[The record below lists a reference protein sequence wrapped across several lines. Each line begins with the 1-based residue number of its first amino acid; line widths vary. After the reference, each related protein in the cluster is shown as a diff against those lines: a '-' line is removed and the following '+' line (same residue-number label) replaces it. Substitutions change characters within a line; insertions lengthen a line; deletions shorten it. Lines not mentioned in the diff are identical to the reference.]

1 MNPRRY
7 KETAVRGAETGVIL
21 TQELIDEFITSIQA
35 KGYVKGTVDR
45 YQTSLEQLY
54 DSLSGE
60 KRIGRGTLAA
70 CRKQMLEDGYA
81 VRTANLRISAA
92 NSLLGYLGLREY
104 QLTDQIKPEDEN
116 LPEITRSEY
125 LQLLRTARNLGRERV
140 YLLVKLFA
148 STGLPLQELSKVT
161 VESVTEGALTAVSC
175 GTKQEIR
182 FPEFLQEELL
192 GYARKNGYLHGP
204 IFLTRDGKPM
214 SRTNVT
220 TGMRQLCEAAG
231 LPEEKG
237 NPRCLKRLYQVTR
250 EEISNNVAKL
260 IEQEQMRLF
269 EKEQESIGWTE
280 DTLRNRKRA

>member
-161 VESVTEGALTAVSC
+161 VESVTEGKLTAISC
-175 GTKQEIR
+175 GTEQEIR
-182 FPEFLQEELL
+182 FPDFLREELL
-192 GYARKNGYLHGP
+192 AYAKKNGYLPGP

-231 LPEEKG
+231 LLEEKG

-260 IEQEQMRLF
+260 IEQEQIRLL
-269 EKEQESIGWTE
+269 EQEQEVIGWMDE
-280 DTLRNRKRA
+280 SSVRKRA

>member
-1 MNPRRY
+1 M
-7 KETAVRGAETGVIL
+7 
-21 TQELIDEFITSIQA
+21 
-35 KGYVKGTVDR
+35 
-45 YQTSLEQLY
+45 
-54 DSLSGE
+54 
-60 KRIGRGTLAA
+60 
-70 CRKQMLEDGYA
+70 
-81 VRTANLRISAA
+81 
-92 NSLLGYLGLREY
+92 
-104 QLTDQIKPEDEN
+104 
-116 LPEITRSEY
+116 
-125 LQLLRTARNLGRERV
+125 

-161 VESVTEGALTAVSC
+161 VESVSAGELTAVSC

-192 GYARKNGYLHGP
+192 GYARKKGYLHGP

-269 EKEQESIGWTE
+269 EQEQESIGWMEEKLTKSE
-280 DTLRNRKRA
+280 ESIII

>member
-161 VESVTEGALTAVSC
+161 VESVTEGKLTAISC
-175 GTKQEIR
+175 GTEQEIR
-182 FPEFLQEELL
+182 FPDFLQEELL
-192 GYARKNGYLHGP
+192 AYAKKNGYLHGP

-231 LPEEKG
+231 LLEEKG

-260 IEQEQMRLF
+260 IEQEQIRLL
-269 EKEQESIGWTE
+269 EQEQEVIGWMDE
-280 DTLRNRKRA
+280 SSVRKRA

>member
-1 MNPRRY
+1 
-7 KETAVRGAETGVIL
+7 
-21 TQELIDEFITSIQA
+21 
-35 KGYVKGTVDR
+35 
-45 YQTSLEQLY
+45 
-54 DSLSGE
+54 
-60 KRIGRGTLAA
+60 
-70 CRKQMLEDGYA
+70 MLEDGYA

-116 LPEITRSEY
+116 LPEITRAEY
-125 LQLLRTARNLGRERV
+125 LKLLQTARSLGRERV

-161 VESVTEGALTAVSC
+161 VESVTAGELTAVSC
-175 GTKQEIR
+175 GTEQEIR
-182 FPEFLQEELL
+182 FPDCLREEMLT
-192 GYARKNGYLHGP
+192 YARKNGYLHGP

-231 LPEEKG
+231 LLEEKG

-260 IEQEQMRLF
+260 IEQEQTRLL
-269 EKEQESIGWTE
+269 EQEQEVIGWMDE
-280 DTLRNRKRA
+280 SSVRKRA

>member
-7 KETAVRGAETGVIL
+7 REKAVQGAESGVAL
-21 TQELIDEFITSIQA
+21 TRELIDEFIMSIQA

-54 DSLSGE
+54 DSLTGE
-60 KRIGRGTLAA
+60 KRIGKGTLAA

-81 VRTANLRISAA
+81 ARTANLRISAA
-92 NSLLGYLGLREY
+92 NSLLSHLGLREY
-104 QLTDQIKPEDEN
+104 QLTDQVKPEDEN
-116 LPEITRSEY
+116 LPEITREEY
-125 LQLLRTARNLGRERV
+125 LKLLQTARSLGRERV

-161 VESVTEGALTAVSC
+161 VESVTEGGLTAVSC
-175 GTKQEIR
+175 GTEQEIR

-204 IFLTRDGKPM
+204 IFRTRDGKPM

-231 LPEEKG
+231 IPEEKG

-250 EEISNNVAKL
+250 EEISNNIARL
-260 IEQEQMRLF
+260 IEQEQTRLF
-269 EKEQESIGWTE
+269 LREQEVVGWNE
-280 DTLRNRKRA
+280 EVSMRKRA

>member
-35 KGYVKGTVDR
+35 KGYVKGTADR

-161 VESVTEGALTAVSC
+161 VESVTEGKLTAISC
-175 GTKQEIR
+175 GTEQEIR
-182 FPEFLQEELL
+182 FPDFLQEELL
-192 GYARKNGYLHGP
+192 AYAKKNGYLHGP

-231 LPEEKG
+231 LLEEKG

-260 IEQEQMRLF
+260 IEQEQIRLL
-269 EKEQESIGWTE
+269 EQEQEVIGWMDE
-280 DTLRNRKRA
+280 SSVRKRA

>member
-1 MNPRRY
+1 M
-7 KETAVRGAETGVIL
+7 

-35 KGYVKGTVDR
+35 KGYVQGTVDR

-182 FPEFLQEELL
+182 FPDCLRKELL
-192 GYARKNGYLHGP
+192 TYVRKNGYLHGP

-237 NPRCLKRLYQVTR
+237 NPRCLKRLYQVTK

-260 IEQEQMRLF
+260 IEQEQIRLL
-269 EKEQESIGWTE
+269 EQEQEVIGWMDE
-280 DTLRNRKRA
+280 SSVRKRA